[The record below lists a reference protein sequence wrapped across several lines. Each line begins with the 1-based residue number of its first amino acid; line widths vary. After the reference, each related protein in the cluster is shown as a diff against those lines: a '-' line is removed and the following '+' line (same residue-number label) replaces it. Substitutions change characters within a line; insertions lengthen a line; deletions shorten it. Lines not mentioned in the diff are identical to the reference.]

1 MEKEKIKIIFE
12 NEDFLVLDK
21 PAGWVTTKENNK
33 SEKNIEKWLEINR
46 KNDLPRNGIVHRL
59 DKGTSGTEAAC
70 ERKNP
75 NCGAKVGGNATPF
88 ICDMRPP
95 LFSDKKKL
103 TYRLLSHH
111 MKYCCELFLMFF
123 EIDSSG

>member
-1 MEKEKIKIIFE
+1 MGAGISACSLRDPYLSPERDP
-12 NEDFLVLDK
+12 ED
-21 PAGWVTTKENNK
+21 GEM
-33 SEKNIEKWLEINR
+33 
-46 KNDLPRNGIVHRL
+46 